1 MTEERLVEM
10 LQVPGMVTGFHSPWV
25 EPAERE
31 LAESEYGIDDP
42 EYRFRDVLALIVKLP
57 ALKRLQAGGN
67 GLDRRLIVWRRLR
80 QRFAAVNDERRRTT
94 KTLKTSIYAAFRV
107 IGERRRIGLW
117 RRESAQG
124 VEKSAWFQRF
134 EAPVWQATHASTH
147 ATGGDTHLPRW
158 TLIDDQRRDGRA
170 TACPRGRPK

>member
-1 MTEERLVEM
+1 
-10 LQVPGMVTGFHSPWV
+10 MVTGFHSPWV

-57 ALKRLQAGGN
+57 ALKRLQAVGN
-67 GLDRRLIVWRRLR
+67 GLDRRQIVWRRLR

-117 RRESAQG
+117 RRERPPKG
-124 VEKSAWFQRF
+124 WKSPPGFKGLRLRF
-134 EAPVWQATHASTH
+134 GKLPTLLPTPPAAT
-147 ATGGDTHLPRW
+147 P
-158 TLIDDQRRDGRA
+158 IFPDG
-170 TACPRGRPK
+170 P